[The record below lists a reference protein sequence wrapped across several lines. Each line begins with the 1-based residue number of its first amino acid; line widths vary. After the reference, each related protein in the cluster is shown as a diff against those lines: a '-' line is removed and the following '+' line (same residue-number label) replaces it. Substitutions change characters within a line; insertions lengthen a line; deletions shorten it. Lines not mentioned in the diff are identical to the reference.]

1 MKPEKRKF
9 KCEGC
14 GKDRPCFVETN
25 QEPSTLSTPDED
37 LKCILD
43 ETNQTSYDW
52 VEVPLVENA
61 EDVDASRPKS

>member
-1 MKPEKRKF
+1 MSEAENKRKY

-25 QEPSTLSTPDED
+25 QEISDFSWLEIES

-43 ETNQTSYDW
+43 ETNQTSYNW
-52 VEVPLVENA
+52 EEITN
-61 EDVDASRPKS
+61 K